1 MLNEQGT
8 GLEKLMNN
16 PAINGPAKR
25 LAPAISQD
33 RVCEHSFVEDDGLH
47 LEIDCNGCGG
57 AQDLTNSRCMTSVLN
72 ILQKGVRPEAV
83 VLKRF
88 NHMRYRRVSLS
99 RVFGLA
105 DELANLRRLASDE
118 HLSDKR
124 CQTCPAS
131 MPKVASKLAEELK
144 RNPIEY
150 ATRAKMVSAK
160 AEADAS
166 LTCERA
172 HACMAHVIESSRFLG
187 RC

>member
-1 MLNEQGT
+1 
-8 GLEKLMNN
+8 MNH
-16 PAINGPAKR
+16 PAGNGPAKR

-33 RVCEHSFVEDDGLH
+33 RVCEHAFVEDDGLY
-47 LEIDCNGCGG
+47 LEIDCNDCGG
-57 AQDLTNSRCMTSVLN
+57 AQDLANSRCVTSVLN

-88 NHMRYRRVSLS
+88 NHTRYRRVSLS
-99 RVFGLA
+99 RVFDLA

-131 MPKVASKLAEELK
+131 MPKLASKLAEELK
-144 RNPIEY
+144 RDPVGY
-150 ATRAKMVSAK
+150 VSRAMMVSAK
-160 AEADAS
+160 AESDAS
-166 LTCERA
+166 LICERA
-172 HACMAHVIESSRFLG
+172 HACMARVIESSKFLG